1 LIVWISL
8 IVGMWMI
15 KLIVLLTAPESGM
28 LGHLALAVARVVL
41 VVLMA
46 GLWLY
51 IWKFIS
57 DKYFGWAMKKRGLQ
71 LR

>member
-1 LIVWISL
+1 MWI
-8 IVGMWMI
+8 I
-15 KLIVLLTAPESGM
+15 KLVVLLTVPESGM
-28 LGHLALAVARVVL
+28 LGNLALAVAKVVL

-57 DKYFGWAMKKRGLQ
+57 DRYFGWAMKKRGLQ